1 LLLATNISKLIQSLT
16 TKIVEVIFSL
26 PWTEIF
32 DKVKKKRLKS
42 SIDASGDG
50 IYETLEYESTLEIHN
65 NQGTRATFK
74 KRKKIRYLQDG
85 IIAFQDYAWGDGEIL
100 LNYRTSRG
108 KAVDRYRA
116 GYKTY
121 ILISLREV
129 KNKGDIDEFN
139 IQWNL
144 RNGFL
149 TEDGY
154 WSTDISQKT
163 KHIKMNIIF
172 PKIRPP
178 LNLMI
183 EESNRK
189 RTRELG
195 SGSKKRLP
203 DGRWRVTWEMKK
215 PRLYEV
221 YVLRWIW

>member
-1 LLLATNISKLIQSLT
+1 LAIDVSKLLQT
-16 TKIVEVIFSL
+16 IFSKVVDAIIKL
-26 PWTEIF
+26 PWFEII
-32 DKVKKKRLKS
+32 DKFQNCWRKS
-42 SIDASGDG
+42 QDDSSGDK
-50 IYETLEYESTLEIHN
+50 IYETLQYESTLEIHN

-74 KRKKIRYLQDG
+74 KQKNIRYLQDG

-116 GYKTY
+116 GFKTY
-121 ILISLREV
+121 VLISLREV
-129 KNKGDIDEFN
+129 KNKGDVDEFN
-139 IQWNL
+139 IQWNI

-154 WSTDISQKT
+154 WSTDVSQRT
-163 KHIKMNIIF
+163 KHLKANIIF
-172 PKIRPP
+172 PKSRPP
-178 LNLMI
+178 LRLML
-183 EESNRK
+183 EESNGK

-195 SGSKKRLP
+195 SESKKRLP
-203 DGRWRVTWEMKK
+203 DGRWRATWETNA